1 MVNIKRIK
9 LDLILFVTDV
19 YLGKAYINKLKKKI
33 HYNFINLAKS
43 RHIFRHMLSIINFS
57 YKMS

>member
-19 YLGKAYINKLKKKI
+19 YLGKAYINKLKKKN
-33 HYNFINLAKS
+33 YNFINLAKS
-43 RHIFRHMLSIINFS
+43 RHIFRHM
-57 YKMS
+57 